1 MNKSLRAEIDKALA
15 DRRTYIGNLESQK
28 VTAEAALADARE
40 KQKKTKDFTEF
51 DQLAEEITKQ
61 TDRVNRATAWLA
73 MAKKPTE
80 QEDKTYRALNSKVH
94 AERRKIYDDT
104 MRKIRKPLKDI
115 LDTITAGEAEQD
127 ELSKAIDELAK
138 ECGIFR
144 APADDIEDG
153 LVYSRTVHA
162 IKDANIQFK

>member
-1 MNKSLRAEIDKALA
+1 MQTDGHTS
-15 DRRTYIGNLESQK
+15 GNLESQK

-73 MAKKPTE
+73 MAQKPTE
-80 QEDKTYRALNSKVH
+80 QEDATYRKLLEEVH
-94 AERRKIYDDT
+94 TSRRMVYNDT

-144 APADDIEDG
+144 AAADDIEDG

-162 IKDANIQFK
+162 IKDAIIQLK